1 MKKGSKSKKIHN
13 KKDTVRNIFGI
24 YKRDINNI
32 IKNKVALAV
41 IIGLCIVPSLY
52 AWVNI
57 YAAWDPYANTGNVPV
72 AIVND
77 DNGTVLNGN
86 QINAGKNVVKELKNN
101 DNIDWKFLDKED
113 AEEGLESG
121 KYYAMIEIPED
132 FTAGLLTLLST
143 DPEKPA
149 IVYKS
154 NEKLNAIANKITSAA
169 ETTLTTEIKS
179 TFVGTVNK
187 TSLEI
192 LNDLGYNIEK
202 NKSEILQIKT
212 TLDEAKGDIERI
224 KGNIDEAN
232 VNSSSFEEYLKDLQ
246 NNLPLISSSVS
257 SLKEVAESSRIITFS
272 TQNTLNSIVTTL
284 NNDMTNVKTLD
295 SSISDKLNNIKTL
308 VNSTTIDKDA
318 ILAIIDDIEK
328 TNESITAKIDANI
341 KFLEAINNI
350 KPGSTT
356 VLIDKLNNIKSS
368 LISSSELE
376 NLRVIIN
383 SDSSNKEVINNNI
396 EKLIQISNTVS
407 KNILD
412 SSNNL
417 YNTVIPVINSTSNN
431 LSGTLDKVNSLLS
444 NIEGIVPKLD
454 ALSTFAIDTSSA
466 TKSKTSELSNKIGS
480 FQVELDKL
488 VDKSS
493 VLTEDNINSLLDLM
507 NKNPDVISSIL
518 SSPIEVQEEE
528 IYNASTFGV
537 GLTPFYTSI
546 AIWVGILLA
555 CAILNLKTEEHFAE
569 ECDVTPI
576 QEHFGKML
584 LILTIGIIQ
593 ALIVSLGDI
602 IILGIKPENFMLFIG
617 TALLV
622 AVTFTMV
629 IYGLVSVFGNI
640 GKAIAVIIMVFAIA
654 GTGGLYPIE
663 TNPHIFA
670 VLKPLWPFT
679 YAINM
684 YREAIAGPYWDGVM
698 YNFKAMIIF
707 IIAFLC
713 LVILKKPMRIV
724 SEGMSEKFEET
735 GL

>member
-1 MKKGSKSKKIHN
+1 MKKVKNRNTFK
-13 KKDTVRNIFGI
+13 NIFGI
-24 YKRDINNI
+24 YKRDISSI
-32 IKNKVALAV
+32 IRNKVALAV
-41 IIGLCIVPSLY
+41 IIGLCVVPSLY

-72 AIVND
+72 AIVNED
-77 DNGTVLNGN
+77 DGTVLNGK
-86 QINAGKNVVKELKNN
+86 QINAGKNVVKELKHN
-101 DNIDWKFLDKED
+101 DNIDWKFLEKED
-113 AEEGLESG
+113 AEDGLESG
-121 KYYAMIEIPED
+121 KYYAMIEIPKD
-132 FTAGLLTLLST
+132 FTEGLITLIST
-143 DPEKPA
+143 DPEKPT
-149 IVYKS
+149 IIYKS

-169 ETTLTTEIKS
+169 ETTLTAQIKS

-192 LNDLGYNIEK
+192 LNDLGYNIEE
-202 NKSEILQIKT
+202 NKSEILQIKN

-224 KGNIDEAN
+224 KGNIDQAN
-232 VNSSSFEEYLKDLQ
+232 VNSTSFEAYLKDLQ
-246 NNLPLISSSVS
+246 NNLPLISSSVY

-284 NNDMTNVKTLD
+284 NNDM
-295 SSISDKLNNIKTL
+295 SNIKTL
-308 VNSTTIDKDA
+308 DGSITDKLNKLKALVSSTEIDRDA
-318 ILAIIDDIEK
+318 LISVIDEIEK
-328 TNESITAKIDANI
+328 LNNSIISKIDANI

-356 VLIDKLNNIKSS
+356 ALIEKLNGVKNS
-368 LISSSELE
+368 LISNSELE
-376 NLRVIIN
+376 NLKDIIN
-383 SDSSNKEVINNNI
+383 SDSGNKETILNNIDRLVQINNAV
-396 EKLIQISNTVS
+396 SNS
-407 KNILD
+407 ILD

-417 YNTVIPVINSTSNN
+417 YNTVVPAINSTANN
-431 LSGTLDKVNSLLS
+431 LSGTLDKVNALLS

-466 TKSKTSELSNKIGS
+466 TKSKTSELSDKIGS
-480 FQVELDKL
+480 FQEELNKL

-493 VLTEDNINSLLDLM
+493 VLTEDNINSLLDVM

-518 SSPIEVQEEE
+518 SAPIEVDEEE
-528 IYNASTFGV
+528 VYNASIFGV
-537 GLTPFYTSI
+537 GLAPFYTSI

-555 CAILNLKTEEHFAE
+555 CAILNIKTEEHFAE
-569 ECDVTPI
+569 KHNVTPM

-593 ALIVSLGDI
+593 ALIVSLGDV

-622 AVTFTMV
+622 AITFTMV

-640 GKAIAVIIMVFAIA
+640 GKAAAVVIMVFAIA
-654 GTGGLYPIE
+654 GTGGIYPVE

-670 VLKPLWPFT
+670 VLKPFWPFT

-698 YNFKAMIIF
+698 NNLKVMGIF
-707 IIAFLC
+707 IAIFLC
-713 LVILKKPMRIV
+713 LSVLKKPMMVI

>member
-1 MKKGSKSKKIHN
+1 MKKVKNRNTFK
-13 KKDTVRNIFGI
+13 NIFGI
-24 YKRDINNI
+24 YKRDISSI
-32 IKNKVALAV
+32 IRNKVALAV
-41 IIGLCIVPSLY
+41 IIGLCVVPSLY

-72 AIVND
+72 AIVNED
-77 DNGTVLNGN
+77 DGTVLNGK
-86 QINAGKNVVKELKNN
+86 QINAGKNVVKELKHN
-101 DNIDWKFLDKED
+101 DNIDWKFLEKED
-113 AEEGLESG
+113 AEDGLESG
-121 KYYAMIEIPED
+121 KYYAMIEIPKD
-132 FTAGLLTLLST
+132 FTEGLITLIST
-143 DPEKPA
+143 DPEKPT
-149 IVYKS
+149 IIYKS

-169 ETTLTTEIKS
+169 ETTLTAQIKS

-192 LNDLGYNIEK
+192 LNDLGYNIEE
-202 NKSEILQIKT
+202 NKSEILQIKN

-224 KGNIDEAN
+224 KGNIDQAN
-232 VNSSSFEEYLKDLQ
+232 VNSTSFEAYLKDLQ

-284 NNDMTNVKTLD
+284 NNDM
-295 SSISDKLNNIKTL
+295 SNIKTL
-308 VNSTTIDKDA
+308 DGSITDKLNKLKALVSATEIDRDA
-318 ILAIIDDIEK
+318 LISIIDEIEK
-328 TNESITAKIDANI
+328 LNNSIISKIDANI

-356 VLIDKLNNIKSS
+356 ALIEKLNGVKNS
-368 LISSSELE
+368 LISNSELE
-376 NLRVIIN
+376 NLKDIIN
-383 SDSSNKEVINNNI
+383 SDSGNKETILNNIDKLVQINNAV
-396 EKLIQISNTVS
+396 SNS
-407 KNILD
+407 ILD

-417 YNTVIPVINSTSNN
+417 YNTVIPAINSTANN
-431 LSGTLDKVNSLLS
+431 LSGTLDKVNALLS

-466 TKSKTSELSNKIGS
+466 TKSKTSELSDKIGS
-480 FQVELDKL
+480 FQEELNKL

-493 VLTEDNINSLLDLM
+493 VLTEDNINSLLDVM

-518 SSPIEVQEEE
+518 SAPIEVDEEE
-528 IYNASTFGV
+528 VYNASIFGV
-537 GLTPFYTSI
+537 GLAPFYTSI

-555 CAILNLKTEEHFAE
+555 CAILNIKTEEHFAE
-569 ECDVTPI
+569 EHNVTPM

-593 ALIVSLGDI
+593 ALIVSLGDV

-622 AVTFTMV
+622 AITFTMV

-640 GKAIAVIIMVFAIA
+640 GKAAAVVIMVFAIA
-654 GTGGLYPIE
+654 GTGGIYPVE

-670 VLKPLWPFT
+670 VLKPFWPFT

-698 YNFKAMIIF
+698 NNLKVMGIF
-707 IIAFLC
+707 IAIFLC
-713 LVILKKPMRIV
+713 LSVLKKPMMVI

>member
-1 MKKGSKSKKIHN
+1 MSKGSKN
-13 KKDTVRNIFGI
+13 KKNIFRNIFRNIFGI
-24 YKRDINNI
+24 YKRDLKSI

-77 DNGTVLNGN
+77 DDGTVLNGK
-86 QINAGKNVVKELKNN
+86 QINAGKNVVKELKKN
-101 DNIDWKFLDKED
+101 DNIDWKFLEKED
-113 AEEGLESG
+113 AEDGLESG
-121 KYYAMIEIPED
+121 KYYAMIEIPEN
-132 FTAGLLTLLST
+132 FTEGLITLLST
-143 DPEKPA
+143 DPEKPTM
-149 IVYKS
+149 VYKS

-169 ETTLTTEIKS
+169 KSTLTSEIKEN
-179 TFVGTVNK
+179 FVATVNK

-192 LNDLGYNIEK
+192 LNDLGYKIEK

-246 NNLPLISSSVS
+246 SNLPLISSSIS
-257 SLKEVAESSRIITFS
+257 NLKEVAESGKIITIS

-284 NNDMTNVKTLD
+284 NNDMTKIKTLD
-295 SSISDKLNNIKTL
+295 SSISDKLTNIKTL
-308 VNSTTIDKDA
+308 VNSTNIDKDA
-318 ILAIIDDIEK
+318 IIATIDEIEK
-328 TNESITAKIDANI
+328 VNTAITAKIDANI

-356 VLIDKLNNIKSS
+356 TLIEKLNNIKSN
-368 LISSSELE
+368 LISSSELK
-376 NLRVIIN
+376 NLRDLIN
-383 SDSSNKEVINNNI
+383 EGSSNKDVINNNI
-396 EKLIQISNTVS
+396 EKLIEISNVVS
-407 KNILD
+407 NNILD

-417 YNTVIPVINSTSNN
+417 YNTVIPVINNTSTN

-454 ALSTFAIDTSSA
+454 ALSTFAIDTSAA
-466 TKSKTSELSNKIGS
+466 TKSKTGELSDKIGN
-480 FQVELDKL
+480 FQEELDKL
-488 VDKSS
+488 VEKSS
-493 VLTEDNINSLLDLM
+493 ILTEDNIDNLLDLM

-518 SSPIEVQEEE
+518 SSPIEVDEEE
-528 IYNASTFGV
+528 IYSAGIFGV
-537 GLTPFYTSI
+537 GLAPFYTAL

-555 CAILNLKTEEHFAE
+555 CAILNMKCEEHFAE
-569 ECDVTPI
+569 EHDVTPI

-602 IILGIKPENFMLFIG
+602 IILGIKPESFMLFIG
-617 TALLV
+617 TALLI
-622 AVTFTMV
+622 AITFTMV
-629 IYGLVSVFGNI
+629 IYGVISIFGNV
-640 GKAIAVIIMVFAIA
+640 GKAIAVIIMVFQIA
-654 GTGGLYPIE
+654 GAGGIYPIE

-679 YAINM
+679 YAMNM
-684 YREAIAGPYWDGVM
+684 YREAIAGPYFDGVM
-698 YNFKAMIIF
+698 YNLKAMIIF
-707 IIAFLC
+707 IVVFLG
-713 LVILKKPMRIV
+713 LSVLKKPFKKL

>member
-1 MKKGSKSKKIHN
+1 MKKVKNRNTFK
-13 KKDTVRNIFGI
+13 NIFGI
-24 YKRDINNI
+24 YKRDISSI
-32 IKNKVALAV
+32 IRNKVALAV
-41 IIGLCIVPSLY
+41 IIGLCVVPSLY

-72 AIVND
+72 AIVNED
-77 DNGTVLNGN
+77 DGTVLNGK
-86 QINAGKNVVKELKNN
+86 QINAGKNVVKELKHN
-101 DNIDWKFLDKED
+101 DNIDWKFLEKED
-113 AEEGLESG
+113 AEDGLESG
-121 KYYAMIEIPED
+121 KYYAMIEIPKD
-132 FTAGLLTLLST
+132 FTEGLITLIST
-143 DPEKPA
+143 DPEKPT

-169 ETTLTTEIKS
+169 ETTLTAQIKS

-192 LNDLGYNIEK
+192 LNDLGYNIEE
-202 NKSEILQIKT
+202 NKSEILQIKN

-224 KGNIDEAN
+224 KGNIDQAN
-232 VNSSSFEEYLKDLQ
+232 VNSTSFEAYLKDLQ

-284 NNDMTNVKTLD
+284 NNDM
-295 SSISDKLNNIKTL
+295 SNIKTL
-308 VNSTTIDKDA
+308 DGSITDKLNKLKALVSSTEIDRDA
-318 ILAIIDDIEK
+318 LISIIDEIEK
-328 TNESITAKIDANI
+328 LNNSIISKIDANI

-356 VLIDKLNNIKSS
+356 ALIEKLNGVKNS
-368 LISSSELE
+368 LISNSELE
-376 NLRVIIN
+376 NLKDIIN
-383 SDSSNKEVINNNI
+383 SDSGNKETILNNIDRLVQINNAV
-396 EKLIQISNTVS
+396 SNS
-407 KNILD
+407 ILD

-417 YNTVIPVINSTSNN
+417 YNTVIPAINSTANN
-431 LSGTLDKVNSLLS
+431 LSGTLDKVNALLS

-466 TKSKTSELSNKIGS
+466 TKSKTSELSDKIGS
-480 FQVELDKL
+480 FQEELNKL

-493 VLTEDNINSLLDLM
+493 VLTEDNINSLLDVM

-518 SSPIEVQEEE
+518 SAPIEVDEEE
-528 IYNASTFGV
+528 VYNASIFGV
-537 GLTPFYTSI
+537 GLAPFYTSI

-555 CAILNLKTEEHFAE
+555 CAILNIKTEEHFAE
-569 ECDVTPI
+569 EHNVTPM

-593 ALIVSLGDI
+593 APIVSLGDV

-622 AVTFTMV
+622 AITFTMV

-640 GKAIAVIIMVFAIA
+640 GKAAAVVIMVFAIA
-654 GTGGLYPIE
+654 GTGGIYPVE

-670 VLKPLWPFT
+670 VLKPFWPFT

-698 YNFKAMIIF
+698 NNLKVMGIF
-707 IIAFLC
+707 IAIFLC
-713 LVILKKPMRIV
+713 LSVLKKPMMVI

>member
-1 MKKGSKSKKIHN
+1 MSKGSKN
-13 KKDTVRNIFGI
+13 KKNIFRNIFRNIFGI
-24 YKRDINNI
+24 YKRDLKSI

-77 DNGTVLNGN
+77 DDGTVLNGK
-86 QINAGKNVVKELKNN
+86 QINAGKNVVKELKKN
-101 DNIDWKFLDKED
+101 DNIDWKFLEKED
-113 AEEGLESG
+113 AEDGLESG
-121 KYYAMIEIPED
+121 KYYAMIEIPEN
-132 FTAGLLTLLST
+132 FTEGLITLLST
-143 DPEKPA
+143 DPEKPTM
-149 IVYKS
+149 VYKS

-169 ETTLTTEIKS
+169 KSTLTSEIKEN
-179 TFVGTVNK
+179 FVATVNK

-192 LNDLGYNIEK
+192 LNDLGYKIEK

-246 NNLPLISSSVS
+246 SNLPLISSSIS
-257 SLKEVAESSRIITFS
+257 NLKEVAESGKIITIS

-284 NNDMTNVKTLD
+284 NNDMTKIKTLD
-295 SSISDKLNNIKTL
+295 SSISDKLTNIKTL
-308 VNSTTIDKDA
+308 VNSTNIDKDA
-318 ILAIIDDIEK
+318 IIATIDEIEK
-328 TNESITAKIDANI
+328 VNTAITAKIDANI

-356 VLIDKLNNIKSS
+356 TLIEKLNNIKSN
-368 LISSSELE
+368 LISSSELK
-376 NLRVIIN
+376 NLRDLIN
-383 SDSSNKEVINNNI
+383 EGSSNKDVINNNI
-396 EKLIQISNTVS
+396 EKLIEISNVVS
-407 KNILD
+407 NNILD

-417 YNTVIPVINSTSNN
+417 YNTVIPVINNTSTN

-444 NIEGIVPKLD
+444 NIEGIVPKLE
-454 ALSTFAIDTSSA
+454 ALSTFAIDTSAA
-466 TKSKTSELSNKIGS
+466 TKSKTGELSDKIGN
-480 FQVELDKL
+480 FQEELDKL
-488 VDKSS
+488 VEKSS
-493 VLTEDNINSLLDLM
+493 ILTEDNIDNLLDLM

-518 SSPIEVQEEE
+518 SSPIEVDEEE
-528 IYNASTFGV
+528 IYSAGIFGV
-537 GLTPFYTSI
+537 GLAPFYTAL

-555 CAILNLKTEEHFAE
+555 CAILNMKCEEHFAE
-569 ECDVTPI
+569 EHDVTPI

-602 IILGIKPENFMLFIG
+602 IILGIKPESFMLFIG
-617 TALLV
+617 TALLI
-622 AVTFTMV
+622 AITFTMV
-629 IYGLVSVFGNI
+629 IYGVISIFGNV
-640 GKAIAVIIMVFAIA
+640 GKAIAVIIMVFQIA
-654 GTGGLYPIE
+654 GAGGIYPIE

-679 YAINM
+679 YAMNM
-684 YREAIAGPYWDGVM
+684 YREAIAGPYFDGVM
-698 YNFKAMIIF
+698 YNLKAMIIF
-707 IIAFLC
+707 IVVFLG
-713 LVILKKPMRIV
+713 LSVLKKPFKKL

>member
-1 MKKGSKSKKIHN
+1 MKKVKNRNTFK
-13 KKDTVRNIFGI
+13 NIFGI
-24 YKRDINNI
+24 YKRDISSI
-32 IKNKVALAV
+32 IRNKVALAV
-41 IIGLCIVPSLY
+41 IIGLCVVPSLY

-72 AIVND
+72 AIVNED
-77 DNGTVLNGN
+77 DGTVLNGK
-86 QINAGKNVVKELKNN
+86 QINAGKNVVKELKHN
-101 DNIDWKFLDKED
+101 DNIDWKFLEKED
-113 AEEGLESG
+113 AEDGLESG
-121 KYYAMIEIPED
+121 KYYAMIEIPKD
-132 FTAGLLTLLST
+132 FTEGLITLIST
-143 DPEKPA
+143 DPEKPT
-149 IVYKS
+149 IIYKS

-169 ETTLTTEIKS
+169 ETTLIAKIKS

-192 LNDLGYNIEK
+192 LNDLGYNIEE
-202 NKSEILQIKT
+202 NKSEILQIKN

-224 KGNIDEAN
+224 KGNIDQAN
-232 VNSSSFEEYLKDLQ
+232 VNSTSFEAYLKDLQ
-246 NNLPLISSSVS
+246 NNLPLISSSVY

-284 NNDMTNVKTLD
+284 NNDM
-295 SSISDKLNNIKTL
+295 SNIKTL
-308 VNSTTIDKDA
+308 DGSITDKLNKLKALVSSTEIDRDA
-318 ILAIIDDIEK
+318 LISVIDEIEK
-328 TNESITAKIDANI
+328 LNNSIISKIDANI

-356 VLIDKLNNIKSS
+356 ALIEKLNGVKNS
-368 LISSSELE
+368 LISNSELE
-376 NLRVIIN
+376 NLKDIIN
-383 SDSSNKEVINNNI
+383 SDSGNKETILNNIDRLVQINNAV
-396 EKLIQISNTVS
+396 SNS
-407 KNILD
+407 ILD

-417 YNTVIPVINSTSNN
+417 YNTVIPAINSTANN
-431 LSGTLDKVNSLLS
+431 LSGTLDKVNALLS

-454 ALSTFAIDTSSA
+454 ALSTVDIDTSSA
-466 TKSKTSELSNKIGS
+466 TKSKTSELSDKIGS
-480 FQVELDKL
+480 FQEELNKL

-493 VLTEDNINSLLDLM
+493 VLTEDNINSLLDVM

-518 SSPIEVQEEE
+518 SAPIEVDEEE
-528 IYNASTFGV
+528 VYNASIFGV
-537 GLTPFYTSI
+537 GLAPFYTSI

-555 CAILNLKTEEHFAE
+555 CAILNIKTEEHFAE
-569 ECDVTPI
+569 EHNVTPM

-593 ALIVSLGDI
+593 ALIVSLGDV

-622 AVTFTMV
+622 AITFTMV

-640 GKAIAVIIMVFAIA
+640 GKAAAVVIMVFAIA
-654 GTGGLYPIE
+654 GTGGIYPVE

-670 VLKPLWPFT
+670 VLKPFWPFT

-698 YNFKAMIIF
+698 NNLKVMGIF
-707 IIAFLC
+707 IAIFLC
-713 LVILKKPMRIV
+713 LSVLKKPMMVI

>member
-1 MKKGSKSKKIHN
+1 MKKVKNRNTFK
-13 KKDTVRNIFGI
+13 NIFGI
-24 YKRDINNI
+24 YKRDISSI
-32 IKNKVALAV
+32 IRNKVALAV
-41 IIGLCIVPSLY
+41 IIGLCVVPSLY

-72 AIVND
+72 AIVNED
-77 DNGTVLNGN
+77 DGTVLNGK
-86 QINAGKNVVKELKNN
+86 QINAGKNVVKELKHN
-101 DNIDWKFLDKED
+101 DNIDWKFLEKED
-113 AEEGLESG
+113 AEDGLESG
-121 KYYAMIEIPED
+121 KYYAMIEIPKD
-132 FTAGLLTLLST
+132 FTEGLITLIST
-143 DPEKPA
+143 DPEKPT

-169 ETTLTTEIKS
+169 ETTLTAQIKS

-192 LNDLGYNIEK
+192 LNDLGYNIEE
-202 NKSEILQIKT
+202 NKSEILQIKN

-224 KGNIDEAN
+224 KGNIDQAN
-232 VNSSSFEEYLKDLQ
+232 VNSTSFEAYLKDLQ

-284 NNDMTNVKTLD
+284 NNDM
-295 SSISDKLNNIKTL
+295 SNIKTL
-308 VNSTTIDKDA
+308 DGSITDKLNKLKALVSSTEIDRDA
-318 ILAIIDDIEK
+318 LISVIDEIEK
-328 TNESITAKIDANI
+328 LNNSIISKIDANI

-356 VLIDKLNNIKSS
+356 ALIEKLNGVKNS
-368 LISSSELE
+368 LISNSELE
-376 NLRVIIN
+376 NLKDIIN
-383 SDSSNKEVINNNI
+383 SDSGNKETILNNIDRLVQINNAV
-396 EKLIQISNTVS
+396 SNS
-407 KNILD
+407 ILD

-417 YNTVIPVINSTSNN
+417 YNTVIPAINSTANN
-431 LSGTLDKVNSLLS
+431 LSGTLDKVNALLS

-466 TKSKTSELSNKIGS
+466 TKSKTSELSDKIGS
-480 FQVELDKL
+480 FQEELNKL

-493 VLTEDNINSLLDLM
+493 VLTEDNINSLLDVM

-518 SSPIEVQEEE
+518 SAPIEVDEEE
-528 IYNASTFGV
+528 VYNASIFGV
-537 GLTPFYTSI
+537 GLAPFYTSI

-555 CAILNLKTEEHFAE
+555 CAILNIKTEEHFAE
-569 ECDVTPI
+569 EHNVTPM

-593 ALIVSLGDI
+593 ALIVSLGDV

-622 AVTFTMV
+622 AITFTMV

-640 GKAIAVIIMVFAIA
+640 GKAAAVVIMVFAIA
-654 GTGGLYPIE
+654 GTGGIYPVE

-670 VLKPLWPFT
+670 VLKPFWPFT

-698 YNFKAMIIF
+698 NNLKVMGIF
-707 IIAFLC
+707 IAIFLC
-713 LVILKKPMRIV
+713 LSVLKKPMMVI

>member
-1 MKKGSKSKKIHN
+1 MKKVKNRNTFK
-13 KKDTVRNIFGI
+13 NIFGI
-24 YKRDINNI
+24 YKRDISSI
-32 IKNKVALAV
+32 IRNKVALAV
-41 IIGLCIVPSLY
+41 IIGLCVVPSLY

-72 AIVND
+72 AIVNED
-77 DNGTVLNGN
+77 DGTVLNGK
-86 QINAGKNVVKELKNN
+86 QINAGKNVVKELKHN
-101 DNIDWKFLDKED
+101 DNIDWKFLEKED
-113 AEEGLESG
+113 AEDGLESG
-121 KYYAMIEIPED
+121 KYYAMIEIPKD
-132 FTAGLLTLLST
+132 FTEGLITLIST
-143 DPEKPA
+143 DPEKPT

-169 ETTLTTEIKS
+169 ETTLTAQIKS

-192 LNDLGYNIEK
+192 LNDLGYNIEE
-202 NKSEILQIKT
+202 NKSEILQIKN

-224 KGNIDEAN
+224 KGNIDQAN
-232 VNSSSFEEYLKDLQ
+232 VNSTSFEAYLKDLQ

-284 NNDMTNVKTLD
+284 NNDM
-295 SSISDKLNNIKTL
+295 SNIKTL
-308 VNSTTIDKDA
+308 DGSITDKLNKLKALVSATEIDRDA
-318 ILAIIDDIEK
+318 LISIIDEIEK
-328 TNESITAKIDANI
+328 LNNSIISKIDANI

-356 VLIDKLNNIKSS
+356 ALIEKLNGVKNS
-368 LISSSELE
+368 LISNSELE
-376 NLRVIIN
+376 NLKDIIN
-383 SDSSNKEVINNNI
+383 SDSGNKETILNNIDKLVQINNAV
-396 EKLIQISNTVS
+396 SNS
-407 KNILD
+407 ILD

-417 YNTVIPVINSTSNN
+417 YNTVIPAINSTANN
-431 LSGTLDKVNSLLS
+431 LSGTLDKVNALLS

-466 TKSKTSELSNKIGS
+466 TKSKTSELSDKIGS
-480 FQVELDKL
+480 FQEELNKL

-493 VLTEDNINSLLDLM
+493 VLTEDNINSLLDVM

-518 SSPIEVQEEE
+518 SAPIEVDEEE
-528 IYNASTFGV
+528 VYNASIFGV
-537 GLTPFYTSI
+537 GLAPFYTSI

-555 CAILNLKTEEHFAE
+555 CAILNIKTEEHFAE
-569 ECDVTPI
+569 EHNVTPM

-593 ALIVSLGDI
+593 ALIVSLGDV

-622 AVTFTMV
+622 AITFTMV

-640 GKAIAVIIMVFAIA
+640 GKAAAVVIMVFAIA
-654 GTGGLYPIE
+654 GTGGIYPVE

-670 VLKPLWPFT
+670 VLKPFWPFT

-698 YNFKAMIIF
+698 NNLKVMGIF
-707 IIAFLC
+707 IAIFLC
-713 LVILKKPMRIV
+713 LSVLKKPMMVI

>member
-1 MKKGSKSKKIHN
+1 MKKVKNRNTFK
-13 KKDTVRNIFGI
+13 NIFGI
-24 YKRDINNI
+24 YKRDISSI
-32 IKNKVALAV
+32 IRNKVALAV
-41 IIGLCIVPSLY
+41 IIGLCVVPSLY

-72 AIVND
+72 AIVNED
-77 DNGTVLNGN
+77 DGTVLNGK
-86 QINAGKNVVKELKNN
+86 QINAGKNVVKELKHN
-101 DNIDWKFLDKED
+101 DNIDWKFLEKED
-113 AEEGLESG
+113 AEDGLESG
-121 KYYAMIEIPED
+121 KYYAMIEIPKD
-132 FTAGLLTLLST
+132 FTEGLITLIST
-143 DPEKPA
+143 DPEKPT

-169 ETTLTTEIKS
+169 ETTLTAQIKS

-192 LNDLGYNIEK
+192 LNDLGYNIEE
-202 NKSEILQIKT
+202 NKSEILQIKN

-224 KGNIDEAN
+224 KGNIDQAN
-232 VNSSSFEEYLKDLQ
+232 VNSTSFEAYLKDLQ

-284 NNDMTNVKTLD
+284 NNDM
-295 SSISDKLNNIKTL
+295 SNIKTL
-308 VNSTTIDKDA
+308 DGSITDKLNKLKALVSATEIDRDA
-318 ILAIIDDIEK
+318 LISVIDEIEK
-328 TNESITAKIDANI
+328 LNNSIISKIDANI

-356 VLIDKLNNIKSS
+356 ALIEKLNGVKNS
-368 LISSSELE
+368 LISNSELE
-376 NLRVIIN
+376 NLKDIIN
-383 SDSSNKEVINNNI
+383 SDSGNKETILNNIDKLVQINNAV
-396 EKLIQISNTVS
+396 SNS
-407 KNILD
+407 ILD

-417 YNTVIPVINSTSNN
+417 YNTVIPAINSTANN
-431 LSGTLDKVNSLLS
+431 LSGTLDKVNALLS

-466 TKSKTSELSNKIGS
+466 TKSKTSELSDKIGS
-480 FQVELDKL
+480 FQEELNKL

-493 VLTEDNINSLLDLM
+493 VLTEDNINSLLDVM

-518 SSPIEVQEEE
+518 SAPIEVDEEE
-528 IYNASTFGV
+528 VYNASIFGV
-537 GLTPFYTSI
+537 GLAPFYTSI

-555 CAILNLKTEEHFAE
+555 CAILNIKTEEHFAE
-569 ECDVTPI
+569 EHNVTPM

-593 ALIVSLGDI
+593 ALIVSLGDV

-622 AVTFTMV
+622 AITFTMV

-640 GKAIAVIIMVFAIA
+640 GKAAAVVIMVFAIA
-654 GTGGLYPIE
+654 GTGGIYPVE

-670 VLKPLWPFT
+670 VLKPFWPFT

-698 YNFKAMIIF
+698 NNLKVMGIF
-707 IIAFLC
+707 IAIFLC
-713 LVILKKPMRIV
+713 LSVLKKPMMVI

>member
-1 MKKGSKSKKIHN
+1 MKKVKNRNTFK
-13 KKDTVRNIFGI
+13 NIFGI
-24 YKRDINNI
+24 YKRDISSI
-32 IKNKVALAV
+32 IRNKVALAV
-41 IIGLCIVPSLY
+41 IIGLCVVPSLY

-72 AIVND
+72 AIVNED
-77 DNGTVLNGN
+77 DGTVLNGK
-86 QINAGKNVVKELKNN
+86 QINAGKNVVKELKHN
-101 DNIDWKFLDKED
+101 DNIDWKFLEKED
-113 AEEGLESG
+113 AEDGLESG
-121 KYYAMIEIPED
+121 KYYAMIEIPKD
-132 FTAGLLTLLST
+132 FTEGLITLIST
-143 DPEKPA
+143 DPEKPT

-169 ETTLTTEIKS
+169 ETTLTAQIKS

-192 LNDLGYNIEK
+192 LNDLGYNIEE
-202 NKSEILQIKT
+202 NKSEILQIKN

-224 KGNIDEAN
+224 KGNIDQAN
-232 VNSSSFEEYLKDLQ
+232 VNSTSFEAYLKDLQ
-246 NNLPLISSSVS
+246 NNLPLISSSVY

-284 NNDMTNVKTLD
+284 NNDM
-295 SSISDKLNNIKTL
+295 SNIKTL
-308 VNSTTIDKDA
+308 DGSITDKLNKLKALVSATEIDRDA
-318 ILAIIDDIEK
+318 LISIIDEIEK
-328 TNESITAKIDANI
+328 LNNSIISKIDANI

-356 VLIDKLNNIKSS
+356 ALIEKLNGVKNS
-368 LISSSELE
+368 LISNSELE
-376 NLRVIIN
+376 NLKDIIN
-383 SDSSNKEVINNNI
+383 SDSGNKETILNNIDKLVQINNAV
-396 EKLIQISNTVS
+396 SNS
-407 KNILD
+407 ILD

-417 YNTVIPVINSTSNN
+417 YNTVIPAINSTANN
-431 LSGTLDKVNSLLS
+431 LSGTLDKVNALLS

-466 TKSKTSELSNKIGS
+466 TKSKTSELSDKIGS
-480 FQVELDKL
+480 FQEELNKL

-493 VLTEDNINSLLDLM
+493 VLTEDNINSLLDVM

-518 SSPIEVQEEE
+518 SAPIEVDEEE
-528 IYNASTFGV
+528 VYNASIFGV
-537 GLTPFYTSI
+537 GLAPFYTSI

-555 CAILNLKTEEHFAE
+555 CAILNIKTEEHFAE
-569 ECDVTPI
+569 EHNVTPM

-593 ALIVSLGDI
+593 ALIVSLGDV

-622 AVTFTMV
+622 AITFTMV

-640 GKAIAVIIMVFAIA
+640 GKAAAVVIMVFAIA
-654 GTGGLYPIE
+654 GTGGVYPVE

-670 VLKPLWPFT
+670 VLKPFWPFT

-698 YNFKAMIIF
+698 NNLKVMGIF
-707 IIAFLC
+707 IAIFLC
-713 LVILKKPMRIV
+713 LSVLKKPMMVI

>member
-1 MKKGSKSKKIHN
+1 MKKVKNRNTFK
-13 KKDTVRNIFGI
+13 NIFGI
-24 YKRDINNI
+24 YKRDISSI
-32 IKNKVALAV
+32 IRNKVALAV
-41 IIGLCIVPSLY
+41 IIGLCVVPSLY

-72 AIVND
+72 AIVNED
-77 DNGTVLNGN
+77 DGTVLNGK
-86 QINAGKNVVKELKNN
+86 QINAGKNVVKELKHN
-101 DNIDWKFLDKED
+101 DNIDWKFLEKED
-113 AEEGLESG
+113 AEDGLESG
-121 KYYAMIEIPED
+121 KYYAMIEIPKD
-132 FTAGLLTLLST
+132 FTEGLITLIST
-143 DPEKPA
+143 DPEKPT

-169 ETTLTTEIKS
+169 ETTLTAQIKS

-192 LNDLGYNIEK
+192 LNDLGYNIEE
-202 NKSEILQIKT
+202 NKSEILQIKN

-224 KGNIDEAN
+224 KGNIDQAN
-232 VNSSSFEEYLKDLQ
+232 VNSTSFEAYLKDLQ
-246 NNLPLISSSVS
+246 NNLPLISSSVY

-284 NNDMTNVKTLD
+284 NNDM
-295 SSISDKLNNIKTL
+295 SNIKTL
-308 VNSTTIDKDA
+308 DGSITDKLNKLKALVSATEIDRDA
-318 ILAIIDDIEK
+318 LISIIDEIEK
-328 TNESITAKIDANI
+328 LNNSIISKIDANI

-356 VLIDKLNNIKSS
+356 ALIEKLNGVKNS
-368 LISSSELE
+368 LISNSELE
-376 NLRVIIN
+376 NLKDIIN
-383 SDSSNKEVINNNI
+383 SDSGNKETILNNIDKLVQINNAV
-396 EKLIQISNTVS
+396 SNS
-407 KNILD
+407 ILD

-417 YNTVIPVINSTSNN
+417 YNTVIPAINSTANN
-431 LSGTLDKVNSLLS
+431 LSGTLDKVNALLS

-466 TKSKTSELSNKIGS
+466 TKSKTSELSDKIGS
-480 FQVELDKL
+480 FQEELNKL

-493 VLTEDNINSLLDLM
+493 VLTEDNINSLLDVM

-518 SSPIEVQEEE
+518 SAPIEVDEEE
-528 IYNASTFGV
+528 VYNASIFGV
-537 GLTPFYTSI
+537 GLAPFYTSI

-555 CAILNLKTEEHFAE
+555 CAILNIKTEEHFAE
-569 ECDVTPI
+569 EHNVTPM

-593 ALIVSLGDI
+593 ALIVSLGDV

-622 AVTFTMV
+622 AITFTMV

-640 GKAIAVIIMVFAIA
+640 GKAAAVVIMVFAIA
-654 GTGGLYPIE
+654 GTGGIYPVE

-670 VLKPLWPFT
+670 VLKPFWPFT

-698 YNFKAMIIF
+698 NNLKVMGIF
-707 IIAFLC
+707 IAIFLC
-713 LVILKKPMRIV
+713 LSVLKKPMMVI

>member
-1 MKKGSKSKKIHN
+1 MSKGSKN
-13 KKDTVRNIFGI
+13 KKNIFRNIFGI
-24 YKRDINNI
+24 YKRDLKSI

-77 DNGTVLNGN
+77 DDGTVLNGK
-86 QINAGKNVVKELKNN
+86 QINAGKNVVKELKKN
-101 DNIDWKFLDKED
+101 DNIDWKFLEKED
-113 AEEGLESG
+113 AEDGLESG
-121 KYYAMIEIPED
+121 KYYAMIEIPEN
-132 FTAGLLTLLST
+132 FTEGLITLLST
-143 DPEKPA
+143 DPEKPTM
-149 IVYKS
+149 VYKS

-169 ETTLTTEIKS
+169 KSTLTSEIKEN
-179 TFVGTVNK
+179 FVATVNK

-192 LNDLGYNIEK
+192 LNDLGYKIEK

-246 NNLPLISSSVS
+246 SNLPLISSSIS
-257 SLKEVAESSRIITFS
+257 NLKEVAESGKIITIS

-284 NNDMTNVKTLD
+284 NNDMTKIKTLD
-295 SSISDKLNNIKTL
+295 SSISDKLTNIKTL
-308 VNSTTIDKDA
+308 VNSTNIDKDA
-318 ILAIIDDIEK
+318 IIATIDEIEK
-328 TNESITAKIDANI
+328 VNTAITAKIDANI

-356 VLIDKLNNIKSS
+356 TLIEKLNNIKSN
-368 LISSSELE
+368 LISSSELK
-376 NLRVIIN
+376 NLRDLIN
-383 SDSSNKEVINNNI
+383 EGSSNKDVINNNI
-396 EKLIQISNTVS
+396 EKLIEISNVVS
-407 KNILD
+407 NNILD

-417 YNTVIPVINSTSNN
+417 YNTVIPVINNTSTN

-454 ALSTFAIDTSSA
+454 ALSTFAIDTSAA
-466 TKSKTSELSNKIGS
+466 TKSKTGELSDKIGN
-480 FQVELDKL
+480 FQEELDKL
-488 VDKSS
+488 VEKSS
-493 VLTEDNINSLLDLM
+493 ILTEDNIDNLLDLM

-518 SSPIEVQEEE
+518 SSPIEVDEEE
-528 IYNASTFGV
+528 IYSAGIFGV
-537 GLTPFYTSI
+537 GLAPFYTAL

-555 CAILNLKTEEHFAE
+555 CAILNMKCEEHFAE
-569 ECDVTPI
+569 EHDVTPI

-602 IILGIKPENFMLFIG
+602 IILGIKPESFMLFIG
-617 TALLV
+617 TALLI
-622 AVTFTMV
+622 AITFTMV
-629 IYGLVSVFGNI
+629 IYGVISIFGNV
-640 GKAIAVIIMVFAIA
+640 GKAIAVIIMVFQIA
-654 GTGGLYPIE
+654 GAGGIYPIE

-679 YAINM
+679 YAMNM
-684 YREAIAGPYWDGVM
+684 YREAIAGPYFDGVM
-698 YNFKAMIIF
+698 YNLKAMIIF
-707 IIAFLC
+707 IVVFLG
-713 LVILKKPMRIV
+713 LSVLKKPFKKL